1 MILEMGVLSKY
12 EPLSMLNMNSAQH
25 GTWIVRVFDPHVVTY
40 KFKTKKGDEVTAK
53 RFKCMLVGTDPKQ
66 YCVGVIQFNFKT
78 PQMAEQAAL
87 RFLHNTAWSFTKVSL
102 ASGNDCNFLS
112 CKVKVIVD
120 LSNTKCEQ

>member
-1 MILEMGVLSKY
+1 MISEMAEMNRF
-12 EPLSMLNMNSAQH
+12 EPLSMLNTNSAQH

-40 KFKTKKGDEVTAK
+40 KFNTKKGDSVTAK

-87 RFLHNTAWSFTKVSL
+87 RYLHNTAWKLTKVSL
-102 ASGNDCNFLS
+102 GSGNDCNYLS
-112 CKVKVIVD
+112 CKVKVMVD
-120 LSNTKCEQ
+120 LATTTSEQ